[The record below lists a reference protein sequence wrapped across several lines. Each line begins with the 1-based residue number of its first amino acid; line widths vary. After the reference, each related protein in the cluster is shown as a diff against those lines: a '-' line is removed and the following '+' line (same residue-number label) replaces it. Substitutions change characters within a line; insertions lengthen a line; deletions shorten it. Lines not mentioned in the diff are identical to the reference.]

1 MLGASLVALL
11 TGSVFACSRKL
22 ATERELSVRSFATDT
37 PSRVPIVSVRSSNRS
52 SDAPAAF
59 LVHGYQCNK
68 SMMLQLAKYLAL
80 NGIDSY
86 AIDLPGHGA
95 SPEPHVDERAPL
107 VAAEALEYLVRHEG
121 LRKDRTVLVGHSYGA
136 MVLGRVVVADPSYA
150 AVVFLGPGFTSGFTP
165 SVPNALFVVT
175 AEHDYDFVVRA
186 SRSIMADATGG
197 ALAAPGIW
205 LGGTGRARLWRI
217 VPGLGHVGLILSQ
230 PVFREVLNWIE
241 TSTGFVARPER
252 TPATRES
259 IALVLLVPAALA
271 GTALFW
277 RSPAPTQATGPM
289 LRPFLILGCAWF
301 TALLGLRHFVPLRF
315 MHLREGEILASLIF
329 IAGALAAILDGAL
342 CRGAHLPRLR
352 SALRGIPAALGAV
365 ALLYLC
371 AALLIERDFYH
382 VAISPV
388 RGAVA
393 MIIALAVYPFFAFC
407 EGLFPPRGAGR
418 AMAVGLVYGV
428 AALSLCVLRCR
439 MERFGP
445 ALFVL
450 GTACAAAG
458 PILVRIAK
466 DRAAAPALSALTAGW
481 ILAVGF
487 MRY

>member
-1 MLGASLVALL
+1 
-11 TGSVFACSRKL
+11 
-22 ATERELSVRSFATDT
+22 
-37 PSRVPIVSVRSSNRS
+37 VRSSNRS

-121 LRKDRTVLVGHSYGA
+121 LREDRIVLIGHSYGA
-136 MVLGRVVVADPSYA
+136 NVLGRVALADPSYA
-150 AVVFLGPGFTSGFTP
+150 ASVFLGPGSTSGLTP
-165 SVPNALFVVT
+165 GVPKDLFVLT
-175 AEHDYDFVVRA
+175 AEHDYDFIVSA

-205 LGGTGRARLWRI
+205 QGGTGRARLWRI

-259 IALVLLVPAALA
+259 LALVLLVPAALA
-271 GTALFW
+271 GMAMLW
-277 RSPAPTQATGPM
+277 SSPAPTRAAGPM

-301 TALLGLRHFVPLRF
+301 TALLGLRHLIPLRF
-315 MHLREGEILASLIF
+315 LHLREGEILASLIF
-329 IAGALAAILDGAL
+329 IAGTLAAILDGVL
-342 CRGAHLPRLR
+342 CRGAHLPSLR

-382 VAISPV
+382 VAISPG

-393 MIIALAVYPFFAFC
+393 VIIALAVHPFFAFC
-407 EGLFPPRGAGR
+407 EGLFPSRGAGR
-418 AMAVGLVYGV
+418 AIAVGFVYGV

-439 MERFGP
+439 LERFGP
-445 ALFVL
+445 ALFAL
-450 GTACAAAG
+450 GTACAVVG
-458 PILVRIAK
+458 PVVARLAK
-466 DRAAAPALSALTAGW
+466 NPAAAPAFSALTAGW